1 MKIYKRWY
9 PKALSERADWHEN
22 FAAHAAESGKD
33 HGLSDAEVSQTE
45 IDAQVVR
52 AFQNQDVYID
62 AETDRWRKARDGY
75 LDGNRGSAE
84 PDMAEFNLDAL
95 PAGAMVA
102 IAERTERYALKIEAS
117 DTFSDSVAAAFG
129 ILAPAESSL
138 ADEDA
143 KPVAKVSATAQFKV
157 AIRIPLKGMGGIQSE
172 MERDGDPQTHKTIYT
187 SGDIT
192 DETPLLVAGQPETR
206 RYRFYYL
213 RKNKVVGESS
223 VITEVTLHA

>member
-1 MKIYKRWY
+1 MKIFARWY
-9 PKALSERADWHEN
+9 PSALSERADWHEN
-22 FAAHAAESGKD
+22 FAARVEESGKE
-33 HGLSDAEVSQTE
+33 HGLTDAEVDQ
-45 IDAQVVR
+45 IGVDALVVR
-52 AFQNQDVYID
+52 AYNTADVYLK
-62 AETDRWRKARDGY
+62 AQRKTWSDSRDEY
-75 LDGNRGSAE
+75 LDGNTGIPAPE
-84 PDMAEFNLDAL
+84 LALFNVAAL
-95 PAGAMVA
+95 PAAAKTA
-102 IAERTERYALKIEAS
+102 IAERTERYAKRIEAS
-117 DTFSDSVAAAFG
+117 DTFSESVASAFG
-129 ILAPAESSL
+129 IAASAVSSL

-172 MERDGDPQTHKTIYT
+172 MERDGDSQTHKNIYT

-223 VITEVTLHA
+223 EIYEVTLHA